1 MQDLKEFLPFL
12 QTLLGGLMTL
22 LGVYIVQRKSDSRE
36 KNKLYREV
44 VQETYELLNKME
56 TNYLNESILFY
67 KGVRDKSLTKSDLSN
82 DATTSSDRV
91 IALLELYFPFMEELI
106 EKLCEAE
113 VELVNYHNDVID
125 SFKYVELK
133 VFTDH
138 SEKISDRLSES
149 ISNIKN
155 VLVELMQDKR
165 NF

>member
-1 MQDLKEFLPFL
+1 
-12 QTLLGGLMTL
+12 MTL

-56 TNYLNESILFY
+56 TNYLKESILFY
-67 KGVRDKSLTKSDLSN
+67 KGIKDDSLTKSDLSN

-106 EKLCEAE
+106 ENLCEAE

-125 SFKYVELK
+125 SFKDVELK
-133 VFTDH
+133 VFNDN
-138 SEKISDRLSES
+138 SEKINDRLSES
-149 ISNIKN
+149 IYNIKS